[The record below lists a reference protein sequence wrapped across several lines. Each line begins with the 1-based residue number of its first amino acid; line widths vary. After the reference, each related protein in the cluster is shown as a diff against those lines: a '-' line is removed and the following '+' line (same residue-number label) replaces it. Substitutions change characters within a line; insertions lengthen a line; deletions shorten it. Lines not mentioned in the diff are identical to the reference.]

1 MTITTIPHVNFDG
14 QAAAALA
21 FWGAALGTEPVVV
34 TYGQSGAVEDPA
46 WADRVVWGQVTSA
59 SGVRV
64 MAFDVWPGQPYDQG
78 TNSSYV
84 YLSGTDEDEIRAVWA
99 GLQEGA
105 EVRQP
110 LGPSAWSP
118 PGRPAARPLRCGVGP
133 RRAGCAAALT
143 TDGGGSTAVRH
154 GRDRRRSVR

>member
-34 TYGQSGAVEDPA
+34 TYGQSGAVADPV

-78 TNSSYV
+78 PNAFYV
-84 YLSGTDEDEIRAVWA
+84 YVHGNDAAEITGYWDALA
-99 GLQEGA
+99 EGA
-105 EVRQP
+105 EIRQP
-110 LGPSAWSP
+110 LGPSAW
-118 PGRPAARPLRCGVGP
+118 APL
-133 RRAGCAAALT
+133 AGQL
-143 TDGGGSTAVRH
+143 
-154 GRDRRRSVR
+154 RDRFGVVWALDIAPTDTC

>member
-118 PGRPAARPLRCGVGP
+118 LAGQLRDRFGVVWALDVPAAQQ
-133 RRAGCAAALT
+133 
-143 TDGGGSTAVRH
+143 H
-154 GRDRRRSVR
+154 